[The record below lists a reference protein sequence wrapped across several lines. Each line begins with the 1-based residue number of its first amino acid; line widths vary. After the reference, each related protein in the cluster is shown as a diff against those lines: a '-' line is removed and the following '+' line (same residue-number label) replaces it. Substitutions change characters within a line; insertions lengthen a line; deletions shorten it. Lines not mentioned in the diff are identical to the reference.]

1 MAIWDQRKKKKKKAS
16 NINKIL
22 KNYVCRVFILETR
35 RNYQRVTHQ
44 RPWLT
49 ARMLKRRS
57 CAGSPPTTENRANS
71 IIKAVSLIA
80 SGPGVLSFGRRWL
93 MIRWCQVRQR
103 NLEIKDFLWNLASS
117 DCCVWTKSS
126 KTNSWTPIKHL
137 EKWQKKKVNKTGWFK
152 RNKKAT

>member
-80 SGPGVLSFGRRWL
+80 SGPGVLSFGRSWL
-93 MIRWCQVRQR
+93 MI
-103 NLEIKDFLWNLASS
+103 IKDFLWNLASS
-117 DCCVWTKSS
+117 DCCVWSKSS
-126 KTNSWTPIKHL
+126 KTNSWTPIKRL
-137 EKWQKKKVNKTGWFK
+137 ERWQKKKKVNKTGWFK